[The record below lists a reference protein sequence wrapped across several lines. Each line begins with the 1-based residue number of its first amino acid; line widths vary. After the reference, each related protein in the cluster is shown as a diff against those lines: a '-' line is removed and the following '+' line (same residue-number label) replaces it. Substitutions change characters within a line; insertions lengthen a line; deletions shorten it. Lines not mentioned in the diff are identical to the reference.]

1 MNEGLK
7 ILIADD
13 NEDLLETFAMI
24 FTRRGFF
31 VETAR
36 NGLSAVDKYRKHHY
50 DVALM
55 DIVMPGMNGVEASRS
70 IKAIDPEATV
80 ILMTGY
86 SDAALLR
93 LARDEGTHH
102 IVNKPVK
109 IEQLIELI
117 TEAAGDQPVLVIDND
132 DAEIFEGTETTIV
145 LKKKDE
151 ERQHARHEAD

>member
-1 MNEGLK
+1 MNDELR

-36 NGLSAVDKYRKHHY
+36 NGLSAVEKYRKHRY

-55 DIVMPGMNGVEASRS
+55 DITMPGINGVEASRK
-70 IKAIDPEATV
+70 IKEIDPEAII

-93 LARDEGTHH
+93 LARDEGRHH

-117 TEAAGDQPVLVIDND
+117 AEAAGDQPLLVVDSD
-132 DAEIFEGTETTIV
+132 DAQIHERTETTIV
-145 LKKKDE
+145 VKMKDE
-151 ERQHARHEAD
+151 QRQRVR

>member
-1 MNEGLK
+1 MTDELK

-24 FTRRGFF
+24 FTRHGFF

-36 NGLSAVDKYRKHHY
+36 NGLSAVNKYKKHHY

-70 IKAIDPEATV
+70 IKEIDPEAMI

-86 SDAALLR
+86 SDEALLR
-93 LARDEGTHH
+93 LARDEGARH

-117 TEAAGDQPVLVIDND
+117 AEAAGDQVLVVDSD
-132 DAEIFEGTETTIV
+132 DAEIYDGMETTIV
-145 LKKKDE
+145 VKKKGEEPQHVRYYDE
-151 ERQHARHEAD
+151 